1 MTQGTADSKLTQRA
15 ILLFWAPLAAT
26 WLMMA
31 VEGPFLAAVIA
42 RLADPKFNLA
52 AHGVSFA
59 FAVLMEAPVLM
70 LMSAATA
77 LVEDGS
83 SYRRLRSFATWL
95 NVGATALLLA
105 MLVPPVY
112 ELLAGRVLDLPEQ
125 VADLAYGALWLFV
138 PWPAAIGYR
147 RFLQGVLIR
156 SGRTRLVALGT
167 AIRLLSMAGSALA
180 CALALDLPGAWVGAA
195 ALSSGVVVEAVA
207 VRWMAAGTI
216 RRLLASEGA
225 AHESEGVGSGTDRKV
240 ADRGVP
246 EALGYRGIAGFYFPL
261 ALTSLIG
268 LGVHPMLTFFMI
280 RAPAPVESLAVF
292 PVVHALSFIFR
303 ALGLSFQDASIALI
317 GKRCERLPE
326 LTRFATALGLATT
339 VGLGAI
345 GFTPLARVWFETIS
359 GLTPQLTEFAL
370 TPARVIL
377 PLGAFSVLLS
387 LQRAILM
394 TRRSTA
400 HITGASGIEIG
411 IVALLFIAFGWG
423 VGLVGVTAAFLAFV
437 GGRLAANVYLIGPV
451 RRALH
456 SLRVG
461 GGTSKPDS

>member
-1 MTQGTADSKLTQRA
+1 
-15 ILLFWAPLAAT
+15 
-26 WLMMA
+26 MMA

-42 RLADPKFNLA
+42 RLADPTFNLA

-77 LVEDGS
+77 LVEDAS
-83 SYRRLRSFATWL
+83 SYRRLRRFATWL
-95 NVGATALLLA
+95 NVGATASLLA
-105 MLVPPVY
+105 VLVPPVY
-112 ELLAGRVLDLPEQ
+112 ELLAGRVLALPES

-167 AIRLLSMAGSALA
+167 AIRLLSMVGGALV

-195 ALSSGVVVEAVA
+195 ALSTGVVVEAVA

-216 RRLLASEGA
+216 RSLLAGKSAPERLDRDRADAGRA
-225 AHESEGVGSGTDRKV
+225 GSDGRDESSGEDGRVSGDRETPE
-240 ADRGVP
+240 RGVP

-268 LGVHPMLTFFMI
+268 LGVHPMLTFFMT
-280 RAPAPVESLAVF
+280 RSPAPVESLAVF

-303 ALGLSFQDASIALI
+303 ALGLSFQDAAIALL

-326 LTRFATALGLATT
+326 LQRFAFGLGLATT
-339 VGLGAI
+339 AGLGAI

-377 PLGAFSVLLS
+377 PLGALSVLLS

-394 TRRSTA
+394 TRRRTA
-400 HITGASGIEIG
+400 HITGASGVEIG
-411 IVALLFIAFGWG
+411 IVALLFIGFGWG

-437 GGRLAANVYLIGPV
+437 GGRLAANAYLIRPV
-451 RRALH
+451 RRALA
-456 SLRVG
+456 SLRSSDAG
-461 GGTSKPDS
+461 